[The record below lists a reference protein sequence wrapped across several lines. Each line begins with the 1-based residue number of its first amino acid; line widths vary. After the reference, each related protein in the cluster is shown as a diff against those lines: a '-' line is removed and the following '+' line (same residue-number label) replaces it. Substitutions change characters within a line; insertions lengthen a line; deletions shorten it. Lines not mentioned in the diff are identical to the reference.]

1 MVKTITFAAIQNIE
15 AIMKKVVSFLA
26 LSFCWLLFSCSQSNT
41 KADAIQDVAAIEFE
55 TTQHDFGTI
64 QQGGNGTFEFIFKNT
79 GKGPLILKNVR
90 SSCGCT
96 VPQWPK
102 EPINKGEKGVIKVSY
117 NTRITGNFSKSISV
131 YSNAGSAPVV
141 LKIRG
146 KVEEAAK

>member
-1 MVKTITFAAIQNIE
+1 MAKTITFAATQNIQ
-15 AIMKKVVSFLA
+15 AIMKKVISILA
-26 LSFCWLLFSCSQSNT
+26 LSSWWLLSGCSQSNPT
-41 KADAIQDVAAIEFE
+41 ADAKQEAAAIEFE

-64 QQGGNGTFEFIFKNT
+64 PQGGNGTIEFVFRNT
-79 GKGPLILKNVR
+79 GREPLILKNVR

-96 VPQWPK
+96 VPQWPR
-102 EPINKGEKGVIKVSY
+102 EPVNRGEKGVIKVSY

-131 YSNAGSAPVV
+131 YSNAGNAPVV

>member
-1 MVKTITFAAIQNIE
+1 MVKTITFAGIQNIE
-15 AIMKKVVSFLA
+15 AIMKKVISILA
-26 LSFCWLLFSCSQSNT
+26 LSACWFLSGCSQSNQT
-41 KADAIQDVAAIEFE
+41 ADTLQDAAAIEFE
-55 TTQHDFGTI
+55 TVQHDFGTI
-64 QQGGNGTFEFIFKNT
+64 LQGGNGTFEFVFKNT
-79 GKGPLILKNVR
+79 GKEPLILKNVR

-96 VPQWPK
+96 IPQWPR
-102 EPINKGEKGVIKVSY
+102 EPVNKGEKGVIKVIY

>member
-15 AIMKKVVSFLA
+15 AIMKKIISILA
-26 LSFCWLLFSCSQSNT
+26 LSSCWILFGCSHSNT
-41 KADAIQDVAAIEFE
+41 KADDIQDVAAIEFE

-64 QQGGNGTFEFIFKNT
+64 PQGGNGTFEFIFKNM

-96 VPQWPK
+96 VPQWPR
-102 EPINKGEKGVIKVSY
+102 EPVNKGEKGVIKVSY

-131 YSNAGSAPVV
+131 YSNAGSTPVV

>member
-15 AIMKKVVSFLA
+15 AIMKKVISILA
-26 LSFCWLLFSCSQSNT
+26 LSSWWLLFGCSQSNT
-41 KADAIQDVAAIEFE
+41 KADAIQDVSAIEFE

-64 QQGGNGTFEFIFKNT
+64 PQGGKGTFEFVFKNT

-96 VPQWPK
+96 VPQWPR
-102 EPINKGEKGVIKVSY
+102 EPVNKGEKGVIKVSY

-131 YSNAGSAPVV
+131 YSNAGSTPVV